1 MQQVDIRL
9 RIAGLIVLVG
19 AYLLLAMLTF
29 QGQQEWRQEIGAIAE
44 DVAALKRQIEQIQTS
59 RSSQTADGGPAA
71 EQSKG
76 IGDFAERLLVVEED
90 VALLWQG
97 QQLAADF
104 DAPMPMVGI
113 QNGGGIRNDCI
124 FDCSDDGLSELD
136 TFDMVPFANFVT
148 IIEVPR
154 EQFAEVLE
162 NAVSAVEFGSGRFA
176 QVAGFSFTYDR
187 TGTPREGDED
197 GNEVTPGSR
206 IIDVTLDDGTEIIV
220 DGVVQPGGDV
230 AIATIDFLARG
241 GDSYPYRGT
250 EFTSVGVSYQNAV
263 FNYITGAAAD
273 DALDGVLSADDYPE
287 GGEGR
292 IVDEAN

>member
-1 MQQVDIRL
+1 MGGM
-9 RIAGLIVLVG
+9 ACLI
-19 AYLLLAMLTF
+19 LAMRNPDVDAFVSMEVVDPVTDFEQDLAENTIVEA
-29 QGQQEWRQEIGAIAE
+29 GDCEVDLNGRRGA
-44 DVAALKRQIEQIQTS
+44 V
-59 RSSQTADGGPAA
+59 TADPFEVLEAGVRNSETNEGNLIA
-71 EQSKG
+71 
-76 IGDFAERLLVVEED
+76 D
-90 VALLWQG
+90 ALLWQG

-113 QNGGGIRNDCI
+113 QNGGGIRNDSI
-124 FDCSDDGLSELD
+124 IDCSDDGLTELD

-230 AIATIDFLARG
+230 AIATIDFLGRG
-241 GDSYPYRGT
+241 GDSFPYRGT
-250 EFTSVGVSYQNAV
+250 VFTSVGVSYQNAV